1 VIVRRGQGLALL
13 GVLIVVG
20 GCSELRETLH
30 PNRVDVAPA
39 GYGQA
44 MVFDGHE
51 LWVAYDCGGARVDVH
66 YIGAYAD
73 ASLPDGTVRRM
84 ARTGGGA
91 SLGYSGSGVTLNGP
105 GLSPNWSG
113 ADSQAVSCRV
123 LAV

>member
-1 VIVRRGQGLALL
+1 VIARNGKSLALL
-13 GVLIVVG
+13 GALLALG
-20 GCSELRETLH
+20 ACSELRETLH

-84 ARTGGGA
+84 VRTRAGA
-91 SLGYSGSGVTLNGP
+91 SLGYTSSGVTLNGP
-105 GLSPNWSG
+105 GLSPSWTG
-113 ADSQAVSCRV
+113 ADGQPVSCRV
-123 LAV
+123 SSA